1 MAPEEPEGK
10 RLRVP
15 SSARPAVATG
25 GGLDAVVMAGGRD
38 DPELLAAGA
47 AQHRALIEVG
57 GRPLLE
63 WGLEALRSSAMVE
76 KIILVSAAA
85 VADKISPGLFDALSD
100 TLSDSSGILGNMWLG
115 AKRLDPQ
122 RPMLVIHGDL
132 PALTPESVDDFVT
145 RSLELNV
152 SLTLPIITR
161 EANERKFPGTTRTYI
176 RLREGRFTAGNGVV
190 LGPGFLE
197 RHGAVIEQ
205 VYRGRKSPVRLA
217 RLLGLAT
224 MIKWLTGRLSLAQIE
239 ARASRILG
247 APATAVISEYAEL
260 GFDIDK
266 PSDLEAARRWHDRQA
281 TP

>member
-1 MAPEEPEGK
+1 MATERPDGK
-10 RLRVP
+10 RLRNP
-15 SSARPAVATG
+15 RPARPTVATG
-25 GGLDAVVMAGGRD
+25 GGLDAVVMAGGKD
-38 DPELLAAGA
+38 DPRLLAAGA

-63 WGLEALRSSAMVE
+63 WGLEALRTSAMVE
-76 KIILVSAAA
+76 TIVLVSAPVVRAA
-85 VADKISPGLFDALSD
+85 ISSQLYDQFVVAGGSLIENML
-100 TLSDSSGILGNMWLG
+100 LGS
-115 AKRLDPQ
+115 AYVARD

-132 PALTPESVDDFVT
+132 PALTPESLDDFVM
-145 RSLELNV
+145 RSLELKV
-152 SLTLPIITR
+152 ALTLPIITR
-161 EANERKFPGTTRTYI
+161 EANERQFPGTTRTYI

-217 RLLGLAT
+217 RMLGLGT
-224 MIKWLTGRLSLAQIE
+224 MIRWLTGRLSVRDIE
-239 ARASRILG
+239 AKASQILG
-247 APATAVISEYAEL
+247 APVAAVISEYAEL

-266 PSDLEAARRWHDRQA
+266 PSDLEAARRWHDRQS